1 MINLYSSKFSTA
13 SDFNNNGIG
22 SLKDTTKCEVTE
34 ELNGELTVDFEY
46 PKKGKY
52 AEIIENDMIIKVDT
66 GETERQL
73 FRIKNYNE
81 DLTMITA
88 KPQHITYDLI
98 DNALDDVF
106 PQNLNGM
113 AAIDWILNHTQYT
126 HIFTGFSDI
135 TTQASARYVR
145 KNPIEAIIG
154 DIDNS
159 FINVWGGELERDN
172 FAIKILKQRGE
183 DKGYRIKYGR
193 NLTGIE
199 FSKND
204 SNVITRLRPIGYDGL
219 LLPEKYIDSPLLDE
233 YPHPKIGEIEYSD
246 IKLKEGEGDDGYETL
261 EECYKELRR
270 RAKLEFSENNID
282 KPSVNIK
289 VDFVDLSR
297 TTAYQNYKILESV
310 KLGDVVTVILDSIKI
325 KVRVIRTVYNSL
337 THRFIKLELGEFKGN
352 YIKDSQKNITTT
364 VKKATSGISNDILSK
379 AKQSATDLIL
389 KATTGYVCIRPIE
402 SPSEILIMD
411 GPDPNTA
418 SKIWR
423 WNMNGF
429 AYSKTGIN
437 GPYGTAITM
446 DGSIVADFITAGI
459 LSANLIKAGSMSLSR
474 LYGDV
479 LTLGGNG
486 NKSGKLEI
494 KDVNANLMVLLDMNG
509 ISLSNGAKLI
519 GGNGV
524 LSNFQFQVKNPDAFL
539 GFKWIDEKYLKDKL
553 IIECFIPENFE
564 ITEAILTLMHNP
576 IYWNYVEGGTTKYTW
591 GYARNIR
598 LYKVTSYNSIMEATA
613 FGGGF
618 SATEFTNKTEVSNAF
633 GENGF
638 TASVPSSSSHSME
651 TIESINLKNWL
662 NKGRTVFEL
671 STADNAPSA
680 GTLANPSISGYQRTG
695 TGEAILNV
703 IGFMK

>member
-246 IKLKEGEGDDGYETL
+246 IKLKEGEDDDGYETL

-446 DGSIVADFITAGI
+446 NGSIVADFITAGI

-486 NKSGKLEI
+486 NRSGKLEI

-613 FGGGF
+613 FGGGS

-633 GENGF
+633 GGNGF

-695 TGEAILNV
+695 TGEAVLNV